1 MGNLSGF
8 YTYMKRGVFHMKMTY
23 TILYVN
29 DVEASIHFYQ
39 DVLGFPIKLRVES
52 YVEFDTGE
60 VTLSINSRQDVRE
73 ALGLP
78 IPEANSS
85 SQTFEIGF
93 VVDDVHQT
101 IATLKEKGVSVIK
114 EPETKLWG
122 QTVAYVS
129 DPDGHFIEICDAIS

>member
-1 MGNLSGF
+1 
-8 YTYMKRGVFHMKMTY
+8 MKMKY

-39 DVLGFPIKLRVES
+39 HVLGFPIKLRVES
-52 YVEFDTGE
+52 YVEFDTGD
-60 VTLSINSRQDVRE
+60 VTLSINSRQDVKE

-78 IPEANSS
+78 VPEANQASH
-85 SQTFEIGF
+85 TFEIGF
-93 VVDDVHQT
+93 VVDDVEQT
-101 IATLKEKGVSVIK
+101 IASMKKKGVSIIK
-114 EPETKLWG
+114 EPAKKPWG

>member
-1 MGNLSGF
+1 
-8 YTYMKRGVFHMKMTY
+8 MKMKY

-29 DVEASIHFYQ
+29 DVEASIHFYHQ
-39 DVLGFPIKLRVES
+39 ILGFPIKLRVES

-60 VTLSINSRQDVRE
+60 VTLSINSRQDVQE

-78 IPEANSS
+78 VPEENIS

-93 VVDDVHQT
+93 VVDDVNQT
-101 IATLKEKGVSVIK
+101 IASLKEKGVSIIK
-114 EPETKLWG
+114 EPAKKPWG

>member
-1 MGNLSGF
+1 
-8 YTYMKRGVFHMKMTY
+8 MKMKY

-39 DVLGFPIKLRVES
+39 HVLGFPIKLRVES
-52 YVEFDTGE
+52 YVEFDTGD
-60 VTLSINSRQDVRE
+60 VTLSINSRQDVKE

-78 IPEANSS
+78 VPEANQASH
-85 SQTFEIGF
+85 TFEIGF
-93 VVDDVHQT
+93 VVDEVAQT
-101 IATLKEKGVSVIK
+101 IASMKEKGVSIIK
-114 EPETKLWG
+114 EPAKKPWG

>member
-1 MGNLSGF
+1 
-8 YTYMKRGVFHMKMTY
+8 MKMKY

-39 DVLGFPIKLRVES
+39 QVLGFPIKLRVES
-52 YVEFDTGE
+52 YVEFDTGD
-60 VTLSINSRQDVRE
+60 VTLSINSRQDVKE

-78 IPEANSS
+78 VPDANQA

-93 VVDDVHQT
+93 VVDDVEQT
-101 IATLKEKGVSVIK
+101 IASMKEKGVSIIK
-114 EPETKLWG
+114 EPAKKPWG

-129 DPDGHFIEICDAIS
+129 DPDGHFIEICDPVS

>member
-1 MGNLSGF
+1 
-8 YTYMKRGVFHMKMTY
+8 MKMKY

-39 DVLGFPIKLRVES
+39 HVLGFPIKLRVES
-52 YVEFDTGE
+52 YVEFETGD
-60 VTLSINSRQDVRE
+60 VTLSINSRQDVKE
-73 ALGLP
+73 ALGLSV
-78 IPEANSS
+78 PEANQA

-93 VVDDVHQT
+93 VVDDVDQT
-101 IATLKEKGVSVIK
+101 IASMKEKGVPIIK
-114 EPETKLWG
+114 EPAKKPWG

>member
-1 MGNLSGF
+1 
-8 YTYMKRGVFHMKMTY
+8 MKMKY

-39 DVLGFPIKLRVES
+39 DLLGFPIKLRVES

-73 ALGLP
+73 TLGLP
-78 IPEANSS
+78 VREIDTS

-93 VVDDVHQT
+93 VVDDVDQT
-101 IATLKEKGVSVIK
+101 VAALKETGVQLIK
-114 EPETKLWG
+114 EPMKKPWG
-122 QTVAYVS
+122 QTLAYVS
-129 DPDGHFIEICDAIS
+129 DPDGHFIEICDAIT

>member
-1 MGNLSGF
+1 
-8 YTYMKRGVFHMKMTY
+8 MKY

-39 DVLGFPIKLRVES
+39 QVLGFPIKLRVES
-52 YVEFDTGE
+52 YVEFDTGD
-60 VTLSINSRQDVRE
+60 VTLSINSRQDVKE

-78 IPEANSS
+78 VPDANQA

-93 VVDDVHQT
+93 VVDDVEQT
-101 IATLKEKGVSVIK
+101 IASMKEKGISIIK
-114 EPETKLWG
+114 EPAKKPWG

-129 DPDGHFIEICDAIS
+129 DPDGHFIEICDAVS